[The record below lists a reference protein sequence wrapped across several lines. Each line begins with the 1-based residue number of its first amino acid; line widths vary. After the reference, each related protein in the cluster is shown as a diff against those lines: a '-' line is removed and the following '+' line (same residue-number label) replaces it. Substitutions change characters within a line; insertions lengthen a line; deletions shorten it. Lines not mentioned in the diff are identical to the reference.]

1 MSISPL
7 LKRVLDVTS
16 LALIPF
22 ITLALK
28 VFNHPPPLIHARFSL
43 HLQFTSLA
51 NYCLRLWVKMEIRVR
66 VRMSAQTPAVETAQE
81 ATALL
86 GCCGDVEEVSAQW
99 TPQELVYTGTTGL
112 NKEKNKEI
120 ETMSSKN

>member
-1 MSISPL
+1 MSVSPL
-7 LKRVLDVTS
+7 LKRVLNVTS
-16 LALIPF
+16 LALIPT

-28 VFNHPPPLIHARFSL
+28 VFHHPPQLFHAYFSR
-43 HLQFTSLA
+43 HLQVTSLA
-51 NYCLRLWVKMEIRVR
+51 NYCVRLWVKMEIRVR
-66 VRMSAQTPAVETAQE
+66 VWMSAQTPAMETAQE

-112 NKEKNKEI
+112 KEEKIKR
-120 ETMSSKN
+120 